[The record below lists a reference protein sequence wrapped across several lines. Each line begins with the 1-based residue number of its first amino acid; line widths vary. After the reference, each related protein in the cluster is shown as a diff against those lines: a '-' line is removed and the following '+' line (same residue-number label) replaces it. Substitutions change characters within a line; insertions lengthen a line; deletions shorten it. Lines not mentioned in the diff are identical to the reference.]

1 MISYDESATGD
12 IIPTADRFN
21 VSHAIAP
28 VMAINFED
36 YPCEFCGKPST
47 NVVFAAFVCD
57 DPECIEKARIARGG
71 PGGHMKRKAEGLPI
85 LPDDLQ

>member
-1 MISYDESATGD
+1 M
-12 IIPTADRFN
+12 FL
-21 VSHAIAP
+21 
-28 VMAINFED
+28 
-36 YPCEFCGKPST
+36 
-47 NVVFAAFVCD
+47 AAFTSLSIEVLQCGHSCTLTERPFFTVFPHIEHVCD